1 MFIQNNKDVRKREGR
16 RKKKKEGVLEERE
29 KLILNPVG
37 TQFMALI
44 V

>member
-16 RKKKKEGVLEERE
+16 KKKKEGVLEEKE

-37 TQFMALI
+37 T
-44 V
+44 